1 MKIRRR
7 QTIKKRYNKSRRRR
21 GGWNLQNPY
30 NRNPPIP
37 DADAIRIGEYLI
49 NHELPR
55 YYLNDDTFYNPNY
68 HYKHPDSPELDTI
81 FKIKNFKKLFTTA
94 DDYKL
99 LGMQFYYF
107 VGNPNP
113 IPGPNYNGYSTS
125 DDGVF
130 FFDWITNTPP
140 RNNNGHNLYAP
151 NPLNLPVKVPRPRNV
166 IAEIPAGIVANRVK
180 REREYRKSRKEFHDS
195 YVKQQRQQ
203 AIKQNRAAFNAAFPP
218 SRSRS
223 RSRVR
228 SNSMTRS
235 KTRSKSRS
243 NRHSAG
249 F

>member
-30 NRNPPIP
+30 DRNPIP

-55 YYLNDDTFYNPNY
+55 YYLNDDTFYGPDSP
-68 HYKHPDSPELDTI
+68 YKHPDIQNPSQSIYPELDATI
-81 FKIKNFKKLFTTA
+81 KIRNFKKLFTTA

-113 IPGPNYNGYSTS
+113 IPGPNYNGYATY

-140 RNNNGHNLYAP
+140 RNYNAHKLYTP
-151 NPLNLPVKVPRPRNV
+151 NPLNLPVKVPRRNV
-166 IAEIPAGIVANRVK
+166 GNEIPAGIVANTK
-180 REREYRKSRKEFHDS
+180 SNFERRGT
-195 YVKQQRQQ
+195 
-203 AIKQNRAAFNAAFPP
+203 FPP
-218 SRSRS
+218 FSFLPR
-223 RSRVR
+223 
-228 SNSMTRS
+228 
-235 KTRSKSRS
+235 
-243 NRHSAG
+243 
-249 F
+249 FL